1 MISNP
6 LFFVFIVVL
15 IIWIGIA
22 LLLFR
27 IDRKIS
33 LVEKEVSEALDE
45 K

>member
-33 LVEKEVSEALDE
+33 LVEKRYQRL
-45 K
+45 

>member
-6 LFFVFIVVL
+6 MFFVFIVVL

-33 LVEKEVSEALDE
+33 LAEKQVSEALDE

>member
-33 LVEKEVSEALDE
+33 LVEKQVSEALDE